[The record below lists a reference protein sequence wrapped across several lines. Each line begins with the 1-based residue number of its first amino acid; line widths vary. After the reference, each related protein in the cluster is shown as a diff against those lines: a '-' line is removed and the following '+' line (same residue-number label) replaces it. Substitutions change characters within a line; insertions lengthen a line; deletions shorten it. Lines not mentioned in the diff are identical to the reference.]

1 MKSGMKFIVAFYL
14 LFALVL
20 NGPGCWQL
28 FGPSDEEILKA
39 INDSDFIKSGGF
51 TVTAPVVI
59 LEKGKKDANGFL
71 PVKVKLSL
79 SIPMDNGE
87 AKKIEPTPIF
97 KMMKAKDTQG
107 KSIWKASL

>member
-1 MKSGMKFIVAFYL
+1 MKSGMKFVVVFL

-20 NGPGCWQL
+20 NGAGCSRF
-28 FGPSDEEILKA
+28 FGPSDAEILKA
-39 INDSDFIKSGGF
+39 IDDSGLLKGGGF

-59 LEKGKKDANGFL
+59 LEKGKKDANGVW

-79 SIPMDNGE
+79 SVAMANGQTKQME
-87 AKKIEPTPIF
+87 TTPTFKIF
-97 KMMKAKDTQG
+97 KAKDSQG